1 MELSKRQNEIVDAAL
16 HLTAT
21 RGIQHLTLKNL
32 SAVIGISE
40 PGLYRHFRSKSEII
54 SAMIGRFEKAVPVEG
69 AAGVRGFRGIRGF
82 VEGRL
87 KQVEAT
93 PDLARVMFAE
103 ELFLDDPEFSTKMMA
118 MMHKHRSEL
127 SRRFA
132 EAVEDGEIPAGLPQD
147 ALFRIVMGPIR
158 LLVKQWGMTG
168 GAFDLWKKGQEL
180 LDTLENLF
188 KGRNE
193 NHEA

>member
-32 SAVIGISE
+32 SEVIGISE

-54 SAMIGRFEKAVPVEG
+54 AAMIGRFEKAVPPEG
-69 AAGVRGFRGIRGF
+69 TAGVRGFRGIRGF

-87 KQVEAT
+87 KQVEAA

-103 ELFLDDPEFSTKMMA
+103 ELFLDDPEFSTKLMA
-118 MMHKHRSEL
+118 MMHKHRNEL
-127 SRRFA
+127 SQRFS

-180 LDTLENLF
+180 LDTLESLF
-188 KGRNE
+188 KKEERE
-193 NHEA
+193 P

>member
-32 SAVIGISE
+32 SEVIGISE

-54 SAMIGRFEKAVPVEG
+54 AAMIGRFESGVSSEG
-69 AAGVRGFRGIRGF
+69 SAVRGFRAIRGF

-87 KQVEAT
+87 RQVEST

-103 ELFLDDPEFSTKMMA
+103 ELFLDDPEFSAKLLM

-147 ALFRIVMGPIR
+147 TLFRIVMGPIR

-168 GAFDLWKKGQEL
+168 GAFDIWKKGQEL
-180 LDTLENLF
+180 LDTLESLF
-188 KGRNE
+188 KRRNE

>member
-32 SAVIGISE
+32 SEVIGISE

-54 SAMIGRFEKAVPVEG
+54 AAMIGRFESGVSSEG
-69 AAGVRGFRGIRGF
+69 SGVRGFRAIRGF

-87 KQVEAT
+87 RQVEST

-103 ELFLDDPEFSTKMMA
+103 ELFLDDPEFSAKLMM

-168 GAFDLWKKGQEL
+168 GAFDIWKKGQEL
-180 LDTLENLF
+180 LDTLESLF
-188 KGRNE
+188 KRRNE